1 MLTPRA
7 SSAGGAFTIEC
18 PASNVLCHRQ
28 GTVCETSGFRHRLA
42 RLRQPPALANSC
54 FSQACIDPVDQNRAG
69 AEWFKNSTAH
79 DSERLPSYQRAPRVL
94 SRKPMLP
101 PGCPREASNTA
112 YPFTRHLPRFF
123 RVFSPRPPVK
133 GCLGSCRARSRFSVR
148 VFQRHTAATK
158 DTSDRRLQSHI
169 SKMSTRA
176 SRGYRLATGV
186 SPDACQ

>member
-42 RLRQPPALANSC
+42 RLRQPPALADSC
-54 FSQACIDPVDQNRAG
+54 FSQACVDPVDQNRAG

-79 DSERLPSYQRAPRVL
+79 DSERLSSYQRARRVL
-94 SRKPMLP
+94 SREPMLP

-112 YPFTRHLPRFF
+112 YPFARHLPRCFVFF
-123 RVFSPRPPVK
+123 LRDPPSKGASALVELGHVSPYVSFNATRPQPKIRLTDV
-133 GCLGSCRARSRFSVR
+133 CNPT
-148 VFQRHTAATK
+148 FQR
-158 DTSDRRLQSHI
+158 
-169 SKMSTRA
+169 
-176 SRGYRLATGV
+176 
-186 SPDACQ
+186 